1 MLEQIAKM
9 VLAIALA
16 NAAVAIV
23 MVPLSYIASGLVF
36 DGLEKLDV
44 WMCSRT
50 EAHAPRKAPDGTGP
64 APAMPSIEADMK
76 NEPNQ
81 SSQPTAPSGRG

>member
-1 MLEQIAKM
+1 MLEQITTM

-36 DGLEKLDV
+36 DGLEKLGHV
-44 WMCSRT
+44 FKIEESR
-50 EAHAPRKAPDGTGP
+50 G
-64 APAMPSIEADMK
+64 
-76 NEPNQ
+76 NQ
-81 SSQPTAPSGRG
+81 VEG

>member
-1 MLEQIAKM
+1 MLEQITKM

-36 DGLEKLDV
+36 DGLDAV
-44 WMCSRT
+44 VRIWVRT
-50 EAHAPRKAPDGTGP
+50 QELW
-64 APAMPSIEADMK
+64 SI
-76 NEPNQ
+76 
-81 SSQPTAPSGRG
+81 

>member
-1 MLEQIAKM
+1 MLEQITKM

-36 DGLEKLDV
+36 DGLEKLDL

-50 EAHAPRKAPDGTGP
+50 EAHAPRKAPDEAGP
-64 APAMPSIEADMK
+64 TPAIPSITAAMK
-76 NEPNQ
+76 KESNQ
-81 SSQPTAPSGRG
+81 SLQPTSQTRRG

>member
-1 MLEQIAKM
+1 MLEQITKM

-16 NAAVAIV
+16 NATVAIV

-44 WMCSRT
+44 WMCRRT
-50 EAHAPRKAPDGTGP
+50 EAHAPRKAPADTGP
-64 APAMPSIEADMK
+64 TPAMPSIEAGMK
-76 NEPNQ
+76 KEPDQ
-81 SSQPTAPSGRG
+81 SSQPTSQTRRG

>member
-1 MLEQIAKM
+1 MLEQITKM

-23 MVPLSYIASGLVF
+23 MVPPSYIASGLVF

-44 WMCSRT
+44 WMCIRT
-50 EAHAPRKAPDGTGP
+50 EAHAPSKAPDGTGP
-64 APAMPSIEADMK
+64 TPAMLSIEAGMK
-76 NEPNQ
+76 KEPNQ
-81 SSQPTAPSGRG
+81 SLQPTSQTRRG

>member
-1 MLEQIAKM
+1 MLEQITKM

-36 DGLEKLDV
+36 DGLEKLDL

-50 EAHAPRKAPDGTGP
+50 EAHAPSKAPDEAGP
-64 APAMPSIEADMK
+64 TPAIPSIEAGMK
-76 NEPNQ
+76 KEPNQ
-81 SSQPTAPSGRG
+81 SSPPTSLTRRG

>member
-1 MLEQIAKM
+1 MLEQITKM

-23 MVPLSYIASGLVF
+23 MVPLSYIVSGLVF
-36 DGLEKLDV
+36 DGLEKLDL

-50 EAHAPRKAPDGTGP
+50 EAHAPSKAPDEAGP
-64 APAMPSIEADMK
+64 TPAIPSTTAAMK
-76 NEPNQ
+76 KKSNQ
-81 SSQPTAPSGRG
+81 SSPPTSLTRRG